1 MTQLRH
7 VSFPIISGV
16 HLKKTDID
24 NKMEC
29 NLGEF
34 RMKIVSTFTLSLLV
48 FGFLFMTLPDKAYT
62 QPVPFEGCCQFIGSC
77 QNLSQEACIADATS
91 IQFHIDESCNTDTG
105 NCPGFSLGDTRV
117 SNVPTLSEWG
127 LIAMAGVLGVVGF
140 MVMRRKRVT
149 A

>member
-29 NLGEF
+29 SLGEF

-62 QPVPFEGCCQFIGSC
+62 QPVPFEGCCQFFNSC
-77 QNLSQEACIADATS
+77 ENLSQDACIADSTS
-91 IQFHIDESCNTDTG
+91 IEFLINVECNPDSKL
-105 NCPGFSLGDTRV
+105 CPGFSLGDTRV

-127 LIAMAGVLGVVGF
+127 LIAMAGILGIVGF
-140 MVMRRKRVT
+140 MVIRRRKV
-149 A
+149 AA